1 MWVANIGDAGLTGSA
16 ECTYDQPSNRR
27 RNPAPQYIEAI
38 ENRLQRAETLLKNF
52 LPDVDLNDPKL
63 DGHVPLPMHVSV
75 DQQSDNQSK
84 SPVDDNESLGK
95 AGQGSCGE
103 KDSLLES
110 MVQNTG
116 SLDLDDRG
124 FWDFHGGSS
133 GLVFLR
139 RMREQF
145 GDLMGEAEGYGS
157 PFRGVKSR
165 PLAQVFDS
173 PRSAGESPSD
183 NYLPNTHD
191 LPSRM
196 CAKELCESALDV
208 ACTLFR
214 FVHQPTF
221 YALFNRIYDIS
232 PDQYGNEENT
242 FLPLLYTVL
251 AVGCLFSKNENSKLQ
266 SDGYENAID
275 QG

>member
-1 MWVANIGDAGLTGSA
+1 MA

-38 ENRLQRAETLLKNF
+38 ENRLHRAESLLKTF
-52 LPDVDLNDPKL
+52 LPDVDLNDPKF
-63 DGHVPLPMHVSV
+63 DGGVPQSMHVPA
-75 DQQSDNQSK
+75 DQRPASQAKPSAEDEETSAGANQ
-84 SPVDDNESLGK
+84 DTC
-95 AGQGSCGE
+95 AE

-110 MVQNTG
+110 MVENTG

-124 FWDFHGGSS
+124 FWDFHGHSS

-145 GDLMGEAEGYGS
+145 GDLMGEAEGQGS
-157 PFRGVKSR
+157 TFRLIKSR
-165 PLAQVFDS
+165 TLGQVFDS
-173 PRSAGESPSD
+173 PRSAVESPSET
-183 NYLPNTHD
+183 NLPNTHD

-196 CAKELCESALDV
+196 CAQELCESALDV
-208 ACTLFR
+208 ACALFR

-221 YALFNRIYDIS
+221 YTSFNRVYDIP
-232 PDQYGNEENT
+232 PDQYGNNENK
-242 FLPLLYTVL
+242 FLPLLYMVL
-251 AVGCLFSKNENSKLQ
+251 AVGCLFSKTENSKLQ